1 MSSIIEGYNYDIF
14 ISYRQKDNKG
24 DRWVSE
30 FLDEGKKGCRRSKE
44 QLNLKIVCRKQF
56 AP

>member
-30 FLDEGKKGCRRSKE
+30 FVEAKANDLDYS
-44 QLNLKIVCRKQF
+44 
-56 AP
+56 